1 MIASVQN
8 SGVGQAVQSRN
19 IAAQNPASGKIDK
32 LNAAGVKN
40 QQNAAIVQATMEV
53 SITSK
58 NHTLQLLL
66 TSVISNLNE
75 VLKPDLGDNAIQ
87 NAVSQDNTPEGT
99 ATRIADLSTGL
110 FEAFK
115 GQHPGMDQGTAVD
128 QFMATIGKGIEQGF
142 KEARDI
148 LKGLNVLQ
156 GDIAGNID
164 KTYEL
169 VQQKL
174 AAFRSSMLPAQSGS
188 DAGAGISSSSQTS
201 SSSASTSVATV
212 AS

>member
-1 MIASVQN
+1 MINSVQ
-8 SGVGQAVQSRN
+8 SSAVTAQSRTP
-19 IAAQNPASGKIDK
+19 QQQTIDK
-32 LNAAGVKN
+32 LNAAGAKT

-87 NAVSQDNTPEGT
+87 NTASQDNTPEGT

-110 FEAFK
+110 FAAFK
-115 GQHPGMDQGTAVD
+115 AQHPGMDQATAVD
-128 QFMATIGKGIEQGF
+128 QFMSTIGKGIDQGF
-142 KEARDI
+142 KEAKDI
-148 LKGLNVLQ
+148 LTGLNVLK

-174 AAFRSSMLPAQSGS
+174 AAFRSSMLPDQSATDNSSTTTPVPAQ
-188 DAGAGISSSSQTS
+188 AA
-201 SSSASTSVATV
+201 
-212 AS
+212 

>member
-1 MIASVQN
+1 MIASVQA
-8 SGVGQAVQSRN
+8 SGVTQSRTP
-19 IAAQNPASGKIDK
+19 QQQTIDK
-32 LNAAGVKN
+32 LNAAGAKT

-87 NAVSQDNTPEGT
+87 AAASQDNTPEGT
-99 ATRIADLSTGL
+99 ASRIADLSTAMFG
-110 FEAFK
+110 AFK
-115 GQHPGMDQGTAVD
+115 AQHPDMDQATAVD
-128 QFMATIGKGIEQGF
+128 QFMTTIGKGIEQGF
-142 KEARDI
+142 KEAKDI
-148 LKGLNVLQ
+148 LTGLNVLK
-156 GDIAGNID
+156 GDIASNID

-174 AAFRSSMLPAQSGS
+174 AVFRSAQSGT
-188 DAGAGISSSSQTS
+188 DNP
-201 SSSASTSVATV
+201 STTT
-212 AS
+212 